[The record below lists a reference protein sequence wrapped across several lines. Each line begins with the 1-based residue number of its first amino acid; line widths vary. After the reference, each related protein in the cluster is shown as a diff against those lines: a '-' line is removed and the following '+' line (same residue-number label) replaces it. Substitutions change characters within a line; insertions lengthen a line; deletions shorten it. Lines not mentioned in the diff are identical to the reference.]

1 MTSDNYFM
9 KILRQLKRFVISNLF
24 NEHDL
29 TNKRELERDSQLAAL
44 RARRLEEFRYLH
56 WR

>member
-1 MTSDNYFM
+1 MRIFHQ
-9 KILRQLKRFVISNLF
+9 LRRFVIGNLF

-29 TNKRELERDSQLAAL
+29 TNKREVERDSQLAAL

>member
-1 MTSDNYFM
+1 M
-9 KILRQLKRFVISNLF
+9 KVLLQIRRFVISNLF
-24 NEHDL
+24 NEHEI

>member
-1 MTSDNYFM
+1 MRLLSSIKKFLVTR
-9 KILRQLKRFVISNLF
+9 IF
-24 NEHDL
+24 NEH
-29 TNKRELERDSQLAAL
+29 ELADKQEIERDSQLAAL

>member
-1 MTSDNYFM
+1 MRSDIYLM
-9 KILRQLKRFVISNLF
+9 KILRQLRRFVISNIF

-29 TNKRELERDSQLAAL
+29 TNRREIERDSQLAAL